1 MRHSLSLSRN
11 FRRIGVKAG
20 DVKMKK
26 GLEWE
31 VIPERREAV
40 EREVELYNES
50 VKSTGDASC
59 LPTKQ
64 AGDGEKSAECGEEGW
79 SY

>member
-1 MRHSLSLSRN
+1 
-11 FRRIGVKAG
+11 
-20 DVKMKK
+20 MKK

-50 VKSTGDASC
+50 VKNTGDTSKQVGDRGK
-59 LPTKQ
+59 PT
-64 AGDGEKSAECGEEGW
+64 EHGEEKGLFGLFLQEVFPL
-79 SY
+79 